1 LQSSSA
7 FETQTPSRPWYRSL
21 DRRQWRTLAAANL
34 GWLFDGYEAY
44 ALILTVTV
52 AFRELVPPANYDL
65 IPIYSGVAIAV
76 TLLGWGIGGIIGGIA
91 ADYLGRKRMLIYS
104 VLAYS
109 LMTGLTAFAWS
120 WESFIVLRFI
130 VGVALGSEWGT
141 GASLMAEMWPR
152 EHRGKGAGLMQCG
165 LGIGFFVA
173 SAVWFFVS
181 PLGPSAWRWMFVIG
195 VLPAFATL
203 WIRRGVDEPEAW
215 IDADRKRRATP
226 HQARF
231 PLAAL
236 LADPHTRR
244 LTTIAFFMATAT
256 TLGWWGISS
265 WIPPYVASVAAAQ
278 GLQPARW
285 IGLAGMAYNVGGV
298 IGYLLVGFCADAWGR
313 KPVVI
318 AWFAISLLMTPLLF
332 FGTDNLSLLL
342 ILCAVNA
349 AFTLGQ
355 FTWCSAWLPEA
366 FPTRIRATAIGF
378 CFNAPRFVAFL
389 GPLVSGALIAAFG
402 EYGRPALL
410 VSLIYVVGLAAAPF
424 FPETRGK
431 PLPE

>member
-7 FETQTPSRPWYRSL
+7 LETQTPSRPWYRSL

-52 AFRELVPPANYDL
+52 AFRELLPPANYDL

-203 WIRRGVDEPEAW
+203 WIRRGVDEPDAW
-215 IDADRKRRATP
+215 IEADRKRRATP
-226 HQARF
+226 HRARF

-244 LTTIAFFMATAT
+244 LTIIAFLMATAT

-278 GLQPARW
+278 GLPAAQW

-318 AWFAISLLMTPLLF
+318 AWFATSLLMTPLLF

-342 ILCAVNA
+342 VLCAVNA

-389 GPLVSGALIAAFG
+389 GPLVSGTLIAAFG

-410 VSLIYVVGLAAAPF
+410 VSLIYVVGLGAAPF
-424 FPETRGK
+424 FPETRGE

>member
-1 LQSSSA
+1 MALIN
-7 FETQTPSRPWYRSL
+7 TPIASGPWYRSL

-52 AFRELVPPANYDL
+52 ALGELLPPGSAQLVPFYA
-65 IPIYSGVAIAV
+65 GVAIAL
-76 TLLGWGIGGIIGGIA
+76 TLLGWGIGGIAGGIA
-91 ADYLGRKRMLIYS
+91 ADYIGRKRMLIYS

-109 LMTGLTAFAWS
+109 VLTGLTAFAWS
-120 WESFIVLRFI
+120 WMSFIVLRFV

-141 GASLMAEMWPR
+141 GTSLMAEMWPR

-173 SAVWFFVS
+173 SAVWFVLS

-203 WIRRGVDEPEAW
+203 WIRRGIDEPEQW
-215 IDADRKRRATP
+215 LEADRKRRSAP
-226 HQARF
+226 HRARF
-231 PLAAL
+231 PLATL
-236 LADPHTRR
+236 FADPHTRK
-244 LTTIAFFMATAT
+244 LTMVAFLMATAT

-265 WIPPYVASVAAAQ
+265 WVPPYVAAVAAAN
-278 GLQPARW
+278 GLPATRW
-285 IGLAGMAYNVGGV
+285 AALAGMAYNTGGV
-298 IGYLLVGFCADAWGR
+298 IGYVLLGFCADAFGR

-318 AWFAISLLMTPLLF
+318 AWFAGSLLMTPVLF
-332 FGTDNLSLLL
+332 LATDRLPLLL
-342 ILCAVNA
+342 VLCAVNA
-349 AFTLGQ
+349 ALTLGQ

-366 FPTRIRATAIGF
+366 FPTPIRATAISF

-389 GPLVSGALIAAFG
+389 GPLVAGTLIAAFG
-402 EYGRPALL
+402 DYGRPAVL
-410 VSLIYVVGLAAAPF
+410 VSLIYLVGIVAAPY
-424 FPETRGK
+424 FPETRGR
-431 PLPE
+431 PLPD

>member
-1 LQSSSA
+1 MQSSSA
-7 FETQTPSRPWYRSL
+7 LETPSSSRPWYRSL

-52 AFRELVPPANYDL
+52 AFRELVPPASYDL

-120 WESFIVLRFI
+120 WGSFIVLRFI

-173 SAVWFFVS
+173 SAVWLFVS

-203 WIRRGVDEPEAW
+203 WIRRGVDEPDAW
-215 IDADRKRRATP
+215 IEADRKRRATP
-226 HQARF
+226 HSTRF
-231 PLAAL
+231 PLTTL
-236 LADPHTRR
+236 LADAHTRR
-244 LTTIAFFMATAT
+244 LTLIAFLMATAT

-278 GLQPARW
+278 GLPAAQW

-318 AWFAISLLMTPLLF
+318 AWFAMSLVVTPALF
-332 FGTDNLSLLL
+332 FGTDDLSVLLV
-342 ILCAVNA
+342 LCAVNA
-349 AFTLGQ
+349 TFTLGQ

>member
-1 LQSSSA
+1 MQSSAVDAQSA
-7 FETQTPSRPWYRSL
+7 SSPWYRSL

-52 AFRELVPPANYDL
+52 VFRELVPPASYDL

-76 TLLGWGIGGIIGGIA
+76 TLLGWGIGGIVGGIA

-120 WESFIVLRFI
+120 WQSFIALRFI

-173 SAVWFFVS
+173 SAVWYFVS

-203 WIRRGVDEPEAW
+203 WIRRGVEEPEAW
-215 IDADRKRRATP
+215 IEADRKRRATP
-226 HQARF
+226 HLTRF
-231 PLAAL
+231 SLTAL
-236 LADPHTRR
+236 LADRNTRR
-244 LTTIAFFMATAT
+244 LTTIAFLMATAT

-278 GLQPARW
+278 GLPPARW

-318 AWFAISLLMTPLLF
+318 AWFAISLVMTPVLF

-342 ILCAVNA
+342 VLCAVNA

-389 GPLVSGALIAAFG
+389 GPLVSGALIASFG